1 MEQAVLPNQKRNG
14 LGRAALAR
22 IKFGQSKTR
31 VQGGK
36 KNCHYDPSNQI
47 CNRDDDEGNSVNSDI
62 PVIQASKGR
71 LQISM
76 FFFELH

>member
-36 KNCHYDPSNQI
+36 KT
-47 CNRDDDEGNSVNSDI
+47 
-62 PVIQASKGR
+62 VIMTQVIRFAIEMMMR
-71 LQISM
+71 EILLTVTYQ
-76 FFFELH
+76 